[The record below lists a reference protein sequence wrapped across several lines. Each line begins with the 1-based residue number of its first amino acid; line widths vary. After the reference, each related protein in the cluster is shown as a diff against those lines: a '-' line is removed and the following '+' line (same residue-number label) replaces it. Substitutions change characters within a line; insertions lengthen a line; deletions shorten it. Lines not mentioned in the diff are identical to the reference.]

1 MQVRVEITETE
12 ATAAG
17 EEQPRD
23 LSAKAAARIASDSF
37 RQRARIETLHLL
49 ALSRVALYLAN
60 GVVYWPAIYGAGHLQ
75 GGPYNYLAPRYQP
88 VL

>member
-1 MQVRVEITETE
+1 MEITETE

-60 GVVYWPAIYGAGHLQ
+60 GIVYWPVINGVGRLM
-75 GGPYNYLAPRYQP
+75 GGPYHYLAPRYLP
-88 VL
+88 VV